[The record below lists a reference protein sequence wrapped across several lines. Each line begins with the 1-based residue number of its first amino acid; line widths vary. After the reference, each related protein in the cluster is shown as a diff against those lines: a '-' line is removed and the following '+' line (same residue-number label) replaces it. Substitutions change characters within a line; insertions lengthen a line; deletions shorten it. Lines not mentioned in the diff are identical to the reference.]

1 MAWRSAPVPRQSG
14 WGSRQQIQQKRPLCR
29 FEILEEIIDV
39 RDIGERGADLFDATR
54 PAGSIRAEIYGKGG
68 AGSDRGCLVLWPAQK
83 VGAVLGDAG
92 VRERPDVGEVGGVDL
107 GTAGAHAPRD
117 NLGPG
122 GLSVN

>member
-1 MAWRSAPVPRQSG
+1 MLFGRVGKNA
-14 WGSRQQIQQKRPLCR
+14 
-29 FEILEEIIDV
+29 V
-39 RDIGERGADLFDATR
+39 RVVGTTR

-68 AGSDRGCLVLWPAQK
+68 AGSDRGCLGCLVLWPAQK
-83 VGAVLGDAG
+83 VGAVWDDAG

>member
-1 MAWRSAPVPRQSG
+1 MRAAPPVLWRLLHNTG
-14 WGSRQQIQQKRPLCR
+14 QIGPLAAS
-29 FEILEEIIDV
+29 V
-39 RDIGERGADLFDATR
+39 RKFTV
-54 PAGSIRAEIYGKGG
+54 RAER
-68 AGSDRGCLVLWPAQK
+68 GSDRDCLVLWPAQK
-83 VGAVLGDAG
+83 VGAVRDDAG

>member
-1 MAWRSAPVPRQSG
+1 MLHACCRYGRPPTNAARLLGSDHLATGRLRQGSATKAISCVAP
-14 WGSRQQIQQKRPLCR
+14 
-29 FEILEEIIDV
+29 E
-39 RDIGERGADLFDATR
+39 
-54 PAGSIRAEIYGKGG
+54 GG
-68 AGSDRGCLVLWPAQK
+68 AGSDRGCLGCLVLWPAQK
-83 VGAVLGDAG
+83 VGAVWDDAG

>member
-1 MAWRSAPVPRQSG
+1 MFLLALPKKPRPAAAFTVPWCSPVSLYAPGPRQ
-14 WGSRQQIQQKRPLCR
+14 R
-29 FEILEEIIDV
+29 FPDLGPPAQNAGGKFTV
-39 RDIGERGADLFDATR
+39 RAERGQTGTHR
-54 PAGSIRAEIYGKGG
+54 PRPVASPKI
-68 AGSDRGCLVLWPAQK
+68 
-83 VGAVLGDAG
+83 GAVWDDAG